1 MLILVL
7 GKGKTGSLVA
17 EVARER
23 GHGVRALD
31 IDENPHASALTAPN
45 LAGVDVVI
53 DFTAPEA
60 AVENIRAV
68 LALGGRIVVGTTG
81 WYSHLAETQVQS
93 AKARGGLLYGTNFSI
108 GVQKLF
114 QLTAELAK
122 LEGYQFSIDE
132 THHVTKL
139 DAPSGTAI
147 TLKEIILGVGRAPK
161 PISTC
166 PLSRTAWAM
175 PRASTWCARRV
186 TAICWSC
193 ATTRIRGAALRWARC
208 AAPSGWPANPARGS
222 SARSSRSY
230 NSGQRS
236 TYVYA
241 ARLRPALAGCAASR
255 RPGSRRRS
263 QTSAGTNERGSSAGC
278 EREDSGIRGCVHQAR
293 KSGRARRWMG
303 VFTQRL

>member
-31 IDENPHASALTAPN
+31 INDNPHASALTAPN
-45 LAGVDVVI
+45 LAGVDVVV

-81 WYSHLAETQVQS
+81 WYAKVNEMRALALE
-93 AKARGGLLYGTNFSI
+93 RGGGLLYGTNFSI

-122 LEGYQFSIDE
+122 LEGYRFSIDE

-147 TLKEIILGVGRAPK
+147 TLKEILLSVRPGIDVPIESHRVGDAKGEHVVRATSDCDVLELRHDAHSRRGFALGAV
-161 PISTC
+161 
-166 PLSRTAWAM
+166 
-175 PRASTWCARRV
+175 
-186 TAICWSC
+186 
-193 ATTRIRGAALRWARC
+193 RGAEW
-208 AAPSGWPANPARGS
+208 
-222 SARSSRSY
+222 
-230 NSGQRS
+230 
-236 TYVYA
+236 
-241 ARLRPALAGCAASR
+241 LAG
-255 RPGSRRRS
+255 
-263 QTSAGTNERGSSAGC
+263 
-278 EREDSGIRGCVHQAR
+278 
-293 KSGRARRWMG
+293 KSGAWEFREI
-303 VFTQRL
+303 FDQL